1 MRVMNEKCGALDVHK
16 KTVVACPRWTQGDGT
31 VKEEVRTF
39 GTTTPE
45 LLAMGDWLREW
56 EVSIVAMESTGEYWK
71 PIHNL
76 LEGEVEV
83 ILVNASHVK
92 QVPGRKTDVKD
103 AAWLAE
109 LLSYGLLKASFIPA
123 KPQRDLRD
131 LTRYR
136 VSQVQE
142 RARVVNRLQKVLEQ
156 ANIKLA
162 SVASDVMGVS
172 GRQMLEAIVGGESDG
187 KVMAELAKGRLR
199 SKMPELE
206 KALTGVVRDH
216 HRFLLAQH
224 LAHIDFLDEQLD
236 KVSTEIGQRIEAMS
250 QPPDE
255 PTDPTPVSSEASAE
269 AETHQPRLTWSQSVV
284 VLDTA
289 PGVDGRAAEM
299 VLAEMG
305 INMTQFPN
313 QNHLTAWAG
322 LAPGN
327 NQSGSKRKNAKT
339 REGNRNLR
347 RVMIQIAWAA
357 VRTKGS
363 YPQALYR
370 RLVTRR
376 GKKRAIVAV
385 ARSLLESFY
394 FMLLRGEPYHDLGG
408 DYFAKRRKT
417 VTVDKL
423 TKQLEKLGYAVQL
436 EPLLAQPI
444 PA

>member
-1 MRVMNEKCGALDVHK
+1 
-16 KTVVACPRWTQGDGT
+16 
-31 VKEEVRTF
+31 
-39 GTTTPE
+39 
-45 LLAMGDWLREW
+45 
-56 EVSIVAMESTGEYWK
+56 
-71 PIHNL
+71 
-76 LEGEVEV
+76 
-83 ILVNASHVK
+83 LVNASHVK

-123 KPQRDLRD
+123 QPQRDLRD

-136 VSQVQE
+136 VTLVQE

-162 SVASDVMGVS
+162 SVATDVMGVS
-172 GRQMLEAIVGGESDG
+172 GRQMLEALVGGESDAR
-187 KVMAELAKGRLR
+187 VMAELAKGRLR
-199 SKMPELE
+199 NKMPELE

-216 HRFLLAQH
+216 HRFILAQH

-236 KVSTEIGQRIEAMS
+236 NASAEIGQQIERMS

-255 PTDPTPVSSEASAE
+255 PADPTPASTEAAAE
-269 AETHQPRLTWSQSVV
+269 GQADRPRLNWSQSVV

-289 PGVDGRAAEM
+289 PGVDVRAAEM
-299 VLAEMG
+299 ALAEMG
-305 INMTQFPN
+305 INMAQFPN

-347 RVMIQIAWAA
+347 QVMIQIAWAA

-394 FMLLRGEPYHDLGG
+394 FMLSRGEPYQDLGG
-408 DYFAKRRKT
+408 DYFEKRRKT
-417 VTVDKL
+417 VSVDKL

-436 EPLLAQPI
+436 EPLIPQLI

>member
-1 MRVMNEKCGALDVHK
+1 MRVMNEKCAALDVHK
-16 KTVVACPRWTQGDGT
+16 KTVVACRRWSQGDGT
-31 VKEEVRTF
+31 VKAEVRTF

-45 LLAMGDWLREW
+45 LLGMTDWLREW
-56 EVSIVAMESTGEYWK
+56 GVSIVAMESTGEYWK
-71 PIHNL
+71 PIYNL

-83 ILVNASHVK
+83 ILVNAGHVK

-103 AAWLAE
+103 AEWLAE

-131 LTRYR
+131 LTRHR
-136 VSQVQE
+136 VSLVQE

-172 GRQMLEAIVGGESDG
+172 GRQMLEAIVGGESDAR
-187 KVMAELAKGRLR
+187 VMAELAKGRLR
-199 SKMPELE
+199 NKMAELE

-216 HRFLLAQH
+216 HRFMLAQH
-224 LAHIDFLDEQLD
+224 LAHIDFLDEQMD
-236 KVSTEIGQRIEAMS
+236 KASAAIGQQIERMS
-250 QPPDE
+250 QPPAE
-255 PTDPTPVSSEASAE
+255 PPDPTLAASQAAIEGQAE
-269 AETHQPRLTWSQSVV
+269 PPKLNWSQSVV
-284 VLDTA
+284 LLDTA
-289 PGVDGRAAEM
+289 PGVDVRAAEM
-299 VLAEMG
+299 ALAEMG

-313 QNHLTAWAG
+313 ENHLTAWAG

-394 FMLLRGEPYHDLGG
+394 FMLLRGQPYHDPGG
-408 DYFAKRRKT
+408 DYFEKRRQAVSVAT
-417 VTVDKL
+417 L
-423 TKQLEKLGYAVQL
+423 TKQLAKLGYAVQL
-436 EPLLAQPI
+436 EPLAL
-444 PA
+444 PAVPA

>member
-1 MRVMNEKCGALDVHK
+1 MNEKCAALDVHK
-16 KTVVACPRWTQGDGT
+16 KSVVACPRWTQADGT
-31 VKEEVRTF
+31 VKEEVQTF

-45 LLAMGDWLREW
+45 LLRMGDWLREW
-56 EVSIVAMESTGEYWK
+56 GVTIVAMESTGEYWK
-71 PIHNL
+71 PIYNL

-123 KPQRDLRD
+123 QSQRDLRD

-136 VSQVQE
+136 VTLVQE

-162 SVASDVMGVS
+162 SVATDVMGVS
-172 GRQMLEAIVGGESDG
+172 GRQMLEALVGGESDAR
-187 KVMAELAKGRLR
+187 VMAELAKGRLR
-199 SKMPELE
+199 NKMPELE

-216 HRFLLAQH
+216 HRFILAQH

-236 KVSTEIGQRIEAMS
+236 NASAEIGQQIERMS

-255 PTDPTPVSSEASAE
+255 PADPTPASTEAAAE
-269 AETHQPRLTWSQSVV
+269 GQADRPRLNWSQSVV

-289 PGVDGRAAEM
+289 PGVDVRAAEM
-299 VLAEMG
+299 ALAEMG
-305 INMTQFPN
+305 INMAQFPN

-339 REGNRNLR
+339 REGNRHLR
-347 RVMIQIAWAA
+347 QVMIQIAWAA

-394 FMLLRGEPYHDLGG
+394 FMLSRGEPYQDLGG
-408 DYFAKRRKT
+408 DYFEKRRKT
-417 VTVDKL
+417 VSVDKL

-436 EPLLAQPI
+436 EPLIPQLI